1 MRAESTKCRPS
12 GLVVRCALRAPGVV
26 VLGLLNRDATAVFA
40 DSLVLH
46 LARDH
51 RKQRVVAAESD
62 AGPGA
67 DLRASLADQD
77 RARVDQLATIDVP
90 AQALRMRVAPVAR
103 RPAALLVC
111 HLLGLLLGRAPCRLL
126 GRRHYLLLNTPFLCH
141 TLRLGRNLLA
151 RRGLCAAFRL
161 DRPGGVFLLFCRE
174 ADAADGDDLER
185 GQVCAAAVMHAHAL
199 FRLVA
204 NTLDARSAPMRD
216 DLGVH
221 VEAVD
226 RRTAHLDLVAVV
238 EQQDSSELD

>member
-46 LARDH
+46 VARDH

-77 RARVDQLATIDVP
+77 RARVDQLATIDLH
-90 AQALRMRVAPVAR
+90 AQHLRIRVAPVAR

-111 HLLGLLLGRAPCRLL
+111 HLLGLLLAVRRVGFLGGASTFSSTTRSAATTSALVATLLRA
-126 GRRHYLLLNTPFLCH
+126 
-141 TLRLGRNLLA
+141 
-151 RRGLCAAFRL
+151 AAFA
-161 DRPGGVFLLFCRE
+161 RPFGLTALAVSSFSSVGRPTPPMPMISSAVR
-174 ADAADGDDLER
+174 
-185 GQVCAAAVMHAHAL
+185 CA
-199 FRLVA
+199 R
-204 NTLDARSAPMRD
+204 PP
-216 DLGVH
+216 
-221 VEAVD
+221 
-226 RRTAHLDLVAVV
+226 
-238 EQQDSSELD
+238 